1 MILCEQNKNL
11 VVILILSVF
20 VCTIITVVNSTII
33 QWGIFFYYTGLFI
46 VPSGIYLDF
55 KRGCL
60 ATSIIGLYV
69 DSIFNTP
76 FGFHGLILPLTL
88 IISKKW
94 INEYI
99 VRNNS
104 KIILIQTIFN
114 SVFLFLLSMVLVI
127 QEFNTLKLDRFLID
141 VSFSTILFIPVVIW
155 QSDFMN
161 LLLKDRL
168 EIEVPIGE

>member
-11 VVILILSVF
+11 IVILILSVF

-76 FGFHGLILPLTL
+76 FGFHGLMLPLTL

-99 VRNNS
+99 VRSNS
-104 KIILIQTIFN
+104 KIILIQTLFN

-141 VSFSTILFIPVVIW
+141 VSFSTICLFLW
-155 QSDFMN
+155 
-161 LLLKDRL
+161 
-168 EIEVPIGE
+168 